1 MFHLFGRRRPDEF
14 TEPPPPATLPVSSPE
29 GYASYVLACRSRA
42 QPKLKRLFENYN
54 LEECTS
60 IQLDHDV
67 GTAWF
72 RRSDGSNIVKFSYI
86 PVGMLAAPIGM
97 WLWSWADPDNLLAEK
112 SAKLKELAALTGQEF
127 YALPNF
133 PISDEQLYDIL
144 AISADYLDAIAPYI
158 APLND
163 GNMKLFLALTE
174 RID

>member
-1 MFHLFGRRRPDEF
+1 MFHLFGRRHPDEF
-14 TEPPPPATLPVSSPE
+14 TEPPQPATLPVSSPE

-97 WLWSWADPDNLLAEK
+97 WLWSWADPDN
-112 SAKLKELAALTGQEF
+112 QEF

>member
-14 TEPPPPATLPVSSPE
+14 TEPPQPATLPVSSPE

-97 WLWSWADPDNLLAEK
+97 WLWSWADPDNLLAE
-112 SAKLKELAALTGQEF
+112 
-127 YALPNF
+127 N
-133 PISDEQLYDIL
+133 QLGL
-144 AISADYLDAIAPYI
+144 VH
-158 APLND
+158 
-163 GNMKLFLALTE
+163 
-174 RID
+174 R

>member
-1 MFHLFGRRRPDEF
+1 MFHLFGRRHPDEF
-14 TEPPPPATLPVSSPE
+14 TEPPQPATLPVSSPE

-97 WLWSWADPDNLLAEK
+97 WLWSWADPDNLDRK
-112 SAKLKELAALTGQEF
+112 SVV
-127 YALPNF
+127 
-133 PISDEQLYDIL
+133 
-144 AISADYLDAIAPYI
+144 
-158 APLND
+158 
-163 GNMKLFLALTE
+163 
-174 RID
+174 